1 MGETAAQRTSQSH
14 GRIVVSTAVSTSVV
28 ALVLLFVWPRAEH
41 SFTAD
46 EGGRKTDSL
55 RSSFGLRWFPL
66 AESVNRSD
74 SSWPQQQHQ
83 LSSFSSSCLCFYF
96 ALNFWCIIVLCL
108 TTVAVVKRTTG
119 RRLIAY
125 RVFVPSFFV
134 ACAYTVYVF
143 SYMASSD

>member
-46 EGGRKTDSL
+46 KGGRKTDSL

-74 SSWPQQQHQ
+74 SSWPQQHQ
-83 LSSFSSSCLCFYF
+83 LSSFSSSCLFFYF